1 MSLTHSA
8 LQRRA
13 YAAYEALHFSVDARG
28 DDRRHLIEMLLDG
41 LAASLSNILK
51 ADRTGDGDARRS
63 AVLRAS
69 RIVAGLQSALNSKV
83 DPALVKDLSSTYQYF
98 LFRLNRAHRGTGED
112 TASELLELT
121 NILRNAFSA
130 R

>member
-1 MSLTHSA
+1 MSLTPSA
-8 LQRRA
+8 VHRRA
-13 YAAYEALHFSVDARG
+13 HAAYEALHFSVDARG

-41 LAASLSNILK
+41 LAASLSSLSK
-51 ADRTGDGDARRS
+51 AERAADLNVRRS

-69 RIVAGLQSALNSKV
+69 RIVAGLQNALNPKA
-83 DPALVKDLSSTYQYF
+83 DPALVRDLSSIYQYF
-98 LFRLNRAHRGTGED
+98 LFRLNRAHRGAGQD

-121 NILRNAFSA
+121 NILRTAFSP

>member
-1 MSLTHSA
+1 MSLTTSA
-8 LQRRA
+8 VHRRA

-41 LAASLSNILK
+41 LAASLSNLSK
-51 ADRTGDGDARRS
+51 AERAADFNVRRS

-69 RIVAGLQSALNSKV
+69 RIVAGLQKALNPKA
-83 DPALVKDLSSTYQYF
+83 DPALVRDLSSIYQYF

-121 NILRNAFSA
+121 NILRNAFSP